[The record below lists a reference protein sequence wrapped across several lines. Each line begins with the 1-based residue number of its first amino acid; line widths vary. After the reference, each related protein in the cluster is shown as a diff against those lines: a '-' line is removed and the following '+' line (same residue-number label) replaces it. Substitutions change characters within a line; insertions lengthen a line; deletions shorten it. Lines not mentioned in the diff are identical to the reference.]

1 MGLLVA
7 QGLAAKQSTAM
18 YVANR
23 TFGRAVRLA
32 EKIGGKAVRINELVP
47 RYHTLGCG
55 DLPHICATCDRLV
68 VVERG
73 DAGPVLAGQGSSPPP
88 HHSRYCPAPGCR
100 GGCRCHRWRPPFTI
114 DDLRQ
119 VNEQTMRSAG
129 PKRNGRR
136 RMSTTNWNSS
146 SASGTGKSADD
157 CIAALHTWAE
167 AVRLRERDKALA
179 RLASADDR
187 TIEVI
192 DDLSR
197 VLTKK
202 ILTDATASIR
212 TCAERRAIAARQ
224 KRWCRPIRG

>member
-1 MGLLVA
+1 MLARCWPVEGHPRPLIIVDIA
-7 QGLAAKQSTAM
+7 QPRDVEEGAGAID
-18 YVANR
+18 
-23 TFGRAVRLA
+23 GVRL
-32 EKIGGKAVRINELVP
+32 
-47 RYHTLGCG
+47 
-55 DLPHICATCDRLV
+55 
-68 VVERG
+68 
-73 DAGPVLAGQGSSPPP
+73 
-88 HHSRYCPAPGCR
+88 
-100 GGCRCHRWRPPFTI
+100 FTI

-119 VNEQTMRSAG
+119 VNEQTMST
-129 PKRNGRR
+129 RR
-136 RMSTTNWNSS
+136 AEAERAAAYVNDELELFIRQLHR
-146 SASGTGKSADD
+146 KSADD

-212 TCAERRAIAARQ
+212 TCAEEGDRSTAEALVQALIAGDDGT
-224 KRWCRPIRG
+224 I